1 MTSWLDC
8 VMGQHIPIVHILIHC
23 GLILER
29 FSGKKRKKRFL
40 RKYDVSTSWR
50 YDVIDFFSSL
60 NIRIHD
66 IHLFRLIWRDLVGKK
81 CIKPDFYANMTSAR
95 HDVITSSTFFHH
107 LICAYTKSIFSE
119 SLKAIGL
126 KTNPPESI
134 LVVIFRTFTRK
145 TVTFLSN
152 NSGTAWPILDLIFA
166 LERQF
171 VGLSVRYQPFFDP
184 GSG

>member
-1 MTSWLDC
+1 M
-8 VMGQHIPIVHILIHC
+8 
-23 GLILER
+23 E
-29 FSGKKRKKRFL
+29 KNAKKRFL

-50 YDVIDFFSSL
+50 YNVIDFF
-60 NIRIHD
+60 H
-66 IHLFRLIWRDLVGKK
+66 HLICAYTISISFGLIWRDLVGKK
-81 CIKPDFYANMTSAR
+81 CKKPDFYVNMTSAR

-119 SLKAIGL
+119 SLKAIGVNTIPL
-126 KTNPPESI
+126 ESI
-134 LVVIFRTFTRK
+134 LEVIFRTFTRK

-171 VGLSVRYQPFFDP
+171 VGLSVRYQPFFDT